1 MDSLEFTVAPS
12 EPREQLSKRLD
23 PDMPDRVRS
32 QLRHGDSS
40 LLTALSESNDDTGRV
55 HVRVGFGP
63 KSLLV
68 EIEESE
74 EVWAN

>member
-1 MDSLEFTVAPS
+1 MESLEFRAPLA
-12 EPREQLSKRLD
+12 EAREELNKRLD
-23 PDMPDRVRS
+23 PDTPDRVRS
-32 QLRHGDSS
+32 QLRHGVSS
-40 LLTALSESNDDTGRV
+40 LLTALSESNDDTARV

-74 EVWAN
+74 EDG